1 MSDKYLKVIEVLG
14 EAIINNELKSSVLE
28 YENKRLKEKLES
40 IEAYLNF
47 YSKDCENLN
56 KEVKNEN
63 SDER

>member
-40 IEAYLNF
+40 IEAFLDY
-47 YSKDCENLN
+47 YGEDCEIVN
-56 KEVKNEN
+56 KEGKNEN
-63 SDER
+63 SNER

>member
-40 IEAYLNF
+40 IEAFIDY
-47 YSKDCENLN
+47 YGEDCENLN
-56 KEVKNEN
+56 K
-63 SDER
+63 

>member
-1 MSDKYLKVIEVLG
+1 MSEKFLKVIEVLG

-40 IEAYLNF
+40 IEAFIDY
-47 YSKDCENLN
+47 YGEDCENLN
-56 KEVKNEN
+56 KEGKNEN